1 LARISFSWASSSRD
15 CLVNC
20 AWFKGIAA
28 AIVQVSMGCWS
39 RCWPVT
45 RVANRDRRDR
55 SGPTGPPFGPLR
67 SGPTPRGL
75 RTEFTYLL
83 SFIRPRNPQLAAT
96 PPRRR
101 LYIITFFVFFQQGVS
116 SSPAACVLYCYFPS
130 LITSISHHLCLVLFF
145 FNQQC
150 GKVQCTMRNAQ
161 CWWLVS
167 SQDIEL
173 KARSSTSTLD
183 PRPRYFVL
191 FWIEK

>member
-1 LARISFSWASSSRD
+1 
-15 CLVNC
+15 
-20 AWFKGIAA
+20 
-28 AIVQVSMGCWS
+28 M
-39 RCWPVT
+39 T

-130 LITSISHHLCLVLFF
+130 LITSISLHLCLVLFF

-150 GKVQCTMRNAQ
+150 GKVQCAMLVTGKQSEHRAQ
-161 CWWLVS
+161 S
-167 SQDIEL
+167 SKLD
-173 KARSSTSTLD
+173 LD

-191 FWIEK
+191 FCVENREIKTKTSFITCC